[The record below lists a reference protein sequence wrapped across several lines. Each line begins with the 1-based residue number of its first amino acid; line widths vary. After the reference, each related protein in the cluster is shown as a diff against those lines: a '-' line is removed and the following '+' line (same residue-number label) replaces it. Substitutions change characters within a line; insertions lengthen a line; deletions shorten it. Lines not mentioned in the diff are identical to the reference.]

1 MGGTKSTSKEI
12 EEIVKKAY
20 DLRYNQNYTQQRYV
34 KWAKEEYGKSE
45 QQCCAYFLKAKEYH
59 TTAWKDLLEKQLT
72 PAVQELIR
80 LLADD
85 DPKIRQRAADQ
96 IMKYTGNDVQK
107 VEAEVKG
114 DITVAF
120 GNTE

>member
-1 MGGTKSTSKEI
+1 MAGTKSNSKEI

-20 DLRYNQNYTQQRYV
+20 DLRYNQNYTQQKYD

-59 TTAWKDLLEKQLT
+59 TTAWKDLLERQLT

-80 LLADD
+80 LLADE
-85 DPKIRQRAADQ
+85 DPKNRQKAVDQ
-96 IMKYTGNDVQK
+96 IFKYTGNDVTK
-107 VEAEVKG
+107 VEAK
-114 DITVAF
+114 ITDAIQVSF
-120 GNTE
+120 GNQE

>member
-1 MGGTKSTSKEI
+1 MAGTKSNSKEI

-59 TTAWKDLLEKQLT
+59 TTAWKDLLERQLT

-80 LLADD
+80 LLADE

-107 VEAEVKG
+107 IEAKVT
-114 DITVAF
+114 DSIQVSF
-120 GNTE
+120 GNQE